1 MIGRIFLI
9 VFWEKVI
16 RLYDVTRQ
24 KVFCRVKSYRF
35 KSSFK
40 GRNGNRRN
48 HLWIFTI
55 GHFTLVTNPAVNMN
69 EFSDEGWNVAFENP
83 RVASDD
89 ILWQNVRL
97 EYLIDDYFFDE
108 GETRKKENLN

>member
-1 MIGRIFLI
+1 
-9 VFWEKVI
+9 
-16 RLYDVTRQ
+16 
-24 KVFCRVKSYRF
+24 
-35 KSSFK
+35 
-40 GRNGNRRN
+40 
-48 HLWIFTI
+48 
-55 GHFTLVTNPAVNMN
+55 MN